1 VDAFESMTLG
11 RPYRDSIPE
20 AEALAEVKR
29 CSGTQFDPRV
39 VKEFERLIAKK
50 GVRARSSLVHR
61 KVST

>member
-1 VDAFESMTLG
+1 MTLG
-11 RPYRDSIPE
+11 RPYRDSISE

-39 VKEFERLIAKK
+39 VKEFERLVARK
-50 GVRARSSLVHR
+50 GTVRARSSLVHR